1 MANPLLRDDVF
12 RSQGTTE
19 VMTVSGA
26 INKSIILWLLLAVS
40 AVLSWMNSH
49 VTGHLIWPLLI
60 AGFVLAMIIIFKK
73 TSAPFLSPLYA
84 IVEGLFLGAFSF
96 IFEKMYPGIVMNA
109 IFLTIA
115 VLFCML
121 AAYKTGLLKAT
132 PRFKKVV
139 ILATSAI
146 LFVYI
151 IHILMMVFTGS
162 GMYFLTINDSSW
174 LGIGVSLFVVTIAAF
189 NLVIDFDLIE
199 NGARQGA
206 PKYMEW
212 FGAFALMVT
221 LIWLYVEMLRLLAR
235 LRN

>member
-1 MANPLLRDDVF
+1 MANPLLKDDVF

-26 INKSIILWLLLAVS
+26 INKSIVLWLLLTVS
-40 AVLSWMNSH
+40 AVFSWMHSN
-49 VTGHLIWPLLI
+49 VTGHLIIPLLI
-60 AGFVLAMIIIFKK
+60 VGLVLAMVIIFKK
-73 TSAPFLSPLYA
+73 TSAPFISPFYA
-84 IVEGLFLGAFSF
+84 IAEGLVLGAFSF

-146 LFVYI
+146 LLVYV
-151 IHILMMVFTGS
+151 IHLLMMVFTGS

-189 NLVIDFDLIE
+189 NLIIDFDLIE
-199 NGARQGA
+199 NGARHGA
-206 PKYMEW
+206 PKHMEW

-235 LRN
+235 MRN